1 MRRTGL
7 ALRRLRVGSRG
18 SRLAL
23 VQAHSILDA
32 IREKHPGIEVDLEII
47 QTQGD
52 RVTDR
57 PLSRMGASGL
67 FIKEIESAL
76 LEGRIDL
83 AVHSMKD
90 LPSKLS
96 PGLALAVTTERA
108 DPRDALVSRTAT
120 DIQTLPKSAAVATG
134 SLRRRS
140 QLLVRRP
147 DLEVVDLRGNV
158 PTRLEK
164 FDRSTWEAVVLAGA
178 GLARLGLTDRI
189 RSYIPVEDM
198 LPAGGQGALA
208 VETRADED
216 EIVELLGFLHHL
228 PTALAVAC
236 ERAFLARLEG
246 GCQVPIGA
254 YAEVRKRSLLLRGYV
269 GSVDGTRHVRR
280 EIEGNPDRAD
290 ELGVELAETMI
301 AEGAEEIIRS
311 VGEGI

>member
-1 MRRTGL
+1 MRT
-7 ALRRLRVGSRG
+7 LRVGSRG

-23 VQAHSILDA
+23 VQAHSIVDA
-32 IREKHPGIEVDLEII
+32 LRERHPGIAVAIEII
-47 QTQGD
+47 QTVGD

-57 PLSRMGASGL
+57 PLSRIGASGL

-76 LEGRIDL
+76 LDGRIDL

-96 PGLALAVTTERA
+96 PGLCLAVTTERA
-108 DPRDALVSRTAT
+108 DPRDALVSRTAV
-120 DIQTLPKSAAVATG
+120 DIASLPNGGTVATG

-140 QLLVRRP
+140 QLLARRP

-164 FDRSTWEAVVLAGA
+164 FDRSSWEAVVLAGA
-178 GLARLGLTDRI
+178 GLARLGLTGRI
-189 RSYIPVEDM
+189 RSHIPVEDM
-198 LPAGGQGALA
+198 LPAVGQGALA
-208 VETRADED
+208 LETRGNEED
-216 EIVELLGFLHHL
+216 LQERLRFLNHT
-228 PTALAVAC
+228 PTAVAVAC

-254 YAEVRKRSLLLRGYV
+254 YAELRESSIRLRGFV

-280 EIEGNPDRAD
+280 EIEGAPEAAS
-290 ELGVELAETMI
+290 ELGVELAERMI
-301 AEGAEEIIRS
+301 ADGAEEIIRS
-311 VGEGI
+311 AGEST